1 MFGDSLQPSGPM
13 RLGMNK
19 GIATLLLSLLAA
31 GGFVLP
37 ALADGAPTGNG
48 PESTPTAFMLGL
60 QYNGEAWGNT
70 GGIKAGGNYMHGV
83 DVSLNVDA
91 EKLGW
96 PGARFYASG
105 FYVAGNSLDFTHVG
119 AMEPPSV
126 VDALYANNHVFRFYQ
141 AFYEQKI
148 GHTDVLL
155 GFYDLQQQF
164 GATRPA
170 ELFLNR
176 GFGLNAPLTYAGWTV
191 GTNGPSI
198 YPNTTLGS
206 RIKQEINDQWTV
218 KVGVLNGMAD
228 NPAQPWQNDLIIN
241 GQTGILGIAEVDYQP
256 VAGAKFMAGY
266 WGYTSKLTSF
276 ELKPDFTRRQ
286 MYGTEGGYLGAAMR
300 LFTIE
305 GNRRI
310 DGFVNW
316 GASDSAAT
324 VSDRSVNGG
333 LTITGLFAD
342 RPEDRLGVAVDAIRV
357 AKPFRDLMAMAGQKF
372 PGQET
377 AFEVTYRARVTDWL
391 AIQPDVQY
399 IRHPAEGSALK
410 DVFVIGVHFEL
421 LQQFKF

>member
-1 MFGDSLQPSGPM
+1 
-13 RLGMNK
+13 MNK
-19 GIATLLLSLLAA
+19 EIATLLLSLLAA
-31 GGFVLP
+31 GGFILP
-37 ALADGAPTGNG
+37 ALAGDDRTGTG
-48 PESTPTAFMLGL
+48 PESTPEAFTLGL
-60 QYNGEAWGNT
+60 QYNGEAWRNT
-70 GGIKAGGNYMHGV
+70 GGIKAGSDYMQGV

-105 FYVAGNSLDFTHVG
+105 FYVAGKSLDLAHVG
-119 AMEPPSV
+119 AMEGPSV
-126 VDALYANNHVFRFYQ
+126 LDPYYLTNQVFRFYQ

-148 GHTDVLL
+148 GQTDVLL

-170 ELFLNR
+170 ELFVNR
-176 GFGLNAPLTYAGWTV
+176 AFGLNVPFSVAGASA

-198 YPNTTLGS
+198 YPNATLGS

-228 NPAQPWQNDLIIN
+228 NPTPPWQNDLIIN
-241 GQTGILGIAEVDYQP
+241 GQTGVLGLAEVDYQP
-256 VAGAKFMAGY
+256 VAGAKLMAGS
-266 WGYTSKLTSF
+266 WGYTSKFTSF
-276 ELKPDFTRRQ
+276 ELNPDFTRRQ
-286 MYGTEGGYLGAAMR
+286 VYGTDGGYLGAAMR

-305 GNRRI
+305 GNRRV

-316 GASDSAAT
+316 GAFDSAAT
-324 VSDRSVNGG
+324 FVDRSVNGG
-333 LTITGLFAD
+333 LAITGLFAA
-342 RPEDRLGVAVDAIRV
+342 RPEDRLGIALDAVRV
-357 AKPFRDLMAMAGQKF
+357 AKPFRDLEALAGQKL

-377 AFEVTYRARVTDWL
+377 TFEVTYRARVTDWL

-399 IRHPAEGSALK
+399 ISHPANAPGLK
-410 DVFVIGVHFEL
+410 DEYVFGVHFEL